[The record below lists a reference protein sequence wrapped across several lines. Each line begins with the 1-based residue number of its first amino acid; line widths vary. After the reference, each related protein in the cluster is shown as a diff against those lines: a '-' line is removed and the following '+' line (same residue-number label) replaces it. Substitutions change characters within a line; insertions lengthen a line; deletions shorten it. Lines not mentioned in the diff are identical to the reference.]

1 MINQICQ
8 VCIAAMGV
16 VSIVGLFAI
25 CIDMNNEGK
34 WIRGLVEMMV
44 TLIVITALL
53 LVILIIQTD

>member
-25 CIDMNNEGK
+25 CIDINNEGK

-53 LVILIIQTD
+53 LVALIIQTD

>member
-53 LVILIIQTD
+53 LVALIIQTD

>member
-1 MINQICQ
+1 
-8 VCIAAMGV
+8 MGV